1 MEKIFE
7 LIIVAIISIIVAFLV
22 TDIYYK
28 KMLVTFEDMLN
39 HYSNAFYKTI
49 DDFIKY
55 LNSEIYLNDEEEFE
69 KQDNIEREEK

>member
-1 MEKIFE
+1 
-7 LIIVAIISIIVAFLV
+7 
-22 TDIYYK
+22 
-28 KMLVTFEDMLN
+28 MLVTFEDMLN